1 MQAKKTNLEP
11 ERSTFVGRAAD
22 LAALGDLFSSG
33 ARLVTVVGPPGI
45 GKTRLAREY
54 VRQHSQTLLS
64 RGEAWFCDLSAA
76 TDVHGICA
84 VLGGALQIRLTSD
97 TAAETVLQLGRA
109 LAARGETLLLL
120 DNFEQV
126 ADKAPSTLGR
136 WLELCP
142 QTRFLVTSRETLPL
156 LHGQLYELRP
166 MSLPDRD
173 EDALDSEAVQ
183 LFVER
188 AARARPGFHPHPPDL
203 PAIATVVRELDG
215 LPLAIELA
223 ASRMGILTVQQ
234 LRSRLPARFVL
245 LADSKRIP
253 SGPIE
258 RQERQR
264 TLEGAIRWSWRLLAE
279 RDQLALARCSA
290 FRGGFTLEAA
300 EAILGPEMP
309 ALDILQSLRD
319 RSLLTSTE
327 LTLLPGENRFSLLNS
342 IREYADHRLTE
353 MGDRALAESRHTA
366 FFLEHGQ
373 KLAAELEERPDF
385 KSLRRLQLEADNL
398 TAVLLRALAIT
409 PPTSQTAEIALRTLL
424 SLDPVLQVSGPFSRH
439 LEWLDAALSVPVP
452 GQPSLWARALLCRAA
467 VHRNEGHL
475 GPSRRDYAD
484 ALLLSRQTG
493 DRRTEGR
500 AHDGLGMLS
509 VLFGQI
515 PDARDHYEAALELF
529 RGCGDRADEGLVL
542 AHLGTLHRL
551 GGEHA
556 PAKESYQRALAVLRE
571 CGDQHSQC
579 KVLTSLASVYTES
592 GDAEEGL
599 GLCQEALALAQATGD
614 ARAEDNAR
622 RHIADVHMMAGN
634 LAPAEEHYS
643 RCLTLMQ
650 QTGNRRLEGLV
661 LGCLG
666 VIRAE
671 QGRYAEALERVTRT
685 VQLFLD
691 SGDRYHAGIFQSFR
705 AGVLAALDRTEESES
720 TFADAERV
728 LDEIGA
734 HVSLREGELYRCFL
748 DLALARK
755 ALRDGDRPRAVAF
768 RNEALAKLARAE
780 AVEEETDPG
789 VDSRAAAEGSFA
801 SSSARARIALR
812 MLRAYPW
819 PKVSDSSDPGA
830 SPTAHPIEADPE
842 GNWFRTSPT
851 AEPVSFARRK
861 NLRRVFARLLES
873 RLADPGHALT
883 LQELLEA
890 GWPGERVLP
899 AAAANRVYV
908 ALATLRKMGLKEVLR
923 STDSGYFL
931 DPAVPLVIPRTA
943 PKI

>member
-11 ERSTFVGRAAD
+11 ERSTFIGRAAD
-22 LAALGDLFSSG
+22 LAALGTLFSSD

-54 VRQHSQTLLS
+54 VRQHNPALLDH
-64 RGEAWFCDLSAA
+64 GEAWFCDLSAA
-76 TDVHGICA
+76 TDVHGVCA
-84 VLGGALQIRLTSD
+84 VVGGALQLRLTSD

-109 LAARGETLLLL
+109 LAARGETLLVL

-126 ADKAPSTLGR
+126 ADKAAATLGR

-156 LHGQLYELRP
+156 LHGQIYELRP
-166 MSLPDRD
+166 MALPDRD

-183 LFVER
+183 LFIER
-188 AARARPGFHPHPPDL
+188 AGRARPGFHLQPPDL

-234 LRSRLPARFVL
+234 LQSRLPARFVL

-253 SGPIE
+253 TGPIE

-279 RDQLALARCSA
+279 RDQQALARCSV

-300 EAILGPEMP
+300 EAVLGPEMS

-319 RSLLTSTE
+319 RSLLTSTD
-327 LTLLPGENRFSLLNS
+327 LTQLPGENRFSLLNS

-373 KLAAELEERPDF
+373 KLAAELEDHPGL
-385 KSLRRLQLEADNL
+385 KALHRLQLEADNL
-398 TAVLLRALAIT
+398 TAVLLRALATT
-409 PPTSQTAEIALRTLL
+409 PPTAETAEIALRTLL
-424 SLDPVLQVSGPFSRH
+424 SLDPVLQVSGPYSRH
-439 LEWLDAALSVPVP
+439 LEWLDVALSVPVP

-475 GPSRRDYAD
+475 GPSRRDLGD

-493 DRRTEGR
+493 DLRSEGR
-500 AHDGLGMLS
+500 AHDGLGLLS
-509 VLFGQI
+509 VLQGQV
-515 PDARDHYEAALELF
+515 PDARDHYDAAQELL
-529 RGCGDRADEGLVL
+529 RQAGARADQGLVL

-551 GGEHA
+551 HGEHA
-556 PAKESYQRALAVLRE
+556 IAKDAYQRALAVLRE
-571 CGDQHSQC
+571 CGDEHSQC
-579 KVLTSLASVYTES
+579 KVLTSLASVLAES
-592 GDAEEGL
+592 GDPEG
-599 GLCQEALALAQATGD
+599 GLALCHQALALAERSGD
-614 ARAEDNAR
+614 TRAEDMAR
-622 RHIADVHMMAGN
+622 RHIGDLYMMAGE
-634 LAPAEEHYS
+634 LAQAEEHYT

-650 QTGNRRLEGLV
+650 AGNRRLEGV
-661 LGCLG
+661 VIGCLG

-671 QGRYAEALERVTRT
+671 QGRYAEGLERVTRA

-691 SGDRYHAGIFQSFR
+691 ASDRYHAGVFQTFR
-705 AGVLAALDRTEESES
+705 AGVLAALDRVDESIAA
-720 TFADAERV
+720 FADAERV
-728 LDEIGA
+728 LGEIGV
-734 HVSLREGELYRCFL
+734 HVSFGEGELYRAFL
-748 DLALARK
+748 DLARARQAMREGDPEK
-755 ALRDGDRPRAVAF
+755 ATAHRDEALR
-768 RNEALAKLARAE
+768 KLAGAE
-780 AVEEETDPG
+780 SNE
-789 VDSRAAAEGSFA
+789 VDERTPSGSSFA
-801 SSSARARIALR
+801 SASARARIALR

-819 PKVSDSSDPGA
+819 PKVSADGA
-830 SPTAHPIEADPE
+830 TPQLAPREDAAPIEADPE

-851 AEPVSFARRK
+851 SEPVSFARRK

-873 RLADPGHALT
+873 RLSDPGRALP

-908 ALATLRKMGLKEVLR
+908 ALATLRKMGLKDVLR
-923 STDSGYFL
+923 SNDSGYFL
-931 DPAVPLVIPRTA
+931 DPAVPFVIQRSA